1 MIVTIC
7 ETITENKKQD
17 WLKTGQ
23 NELNDKMRGDQDET
37 TLARNIITYLA
48 KYLGAQIGALYV
60 TQEEDGDLKLVG
72 SYAFSKRKNLNERIK
87 IGENLVGQAAYEKEL
102 ISVTNIPKDYT
113 RIGSAIGNAIPRNV
127 VVSPFMMDGQLSGV
141 IEFGAFKEFSDAELE
156 LLNATME
163 NIAVNFNSTQANAR
177 MKFLL
182 EETQRQAEE
191 LESQQEELRQS
202 NENLETQSEELRR
215 ANEDLVA
222 QKTEIE
228 RKNMEVEQKAEELA
242 ISSKYKSEFLA
253 NMSHE
258 LRTPLNSL
266 LLLSSSLAK
275 NKEGNLTKEQVRS
288 AAVIHS
294 GGNDLLIL
302 INEILDLSKIEAG
315 MMDVEFKAI
324 RIQEAASKYQKAG
337 GTGSLS
343 EVLHAQ
349 DDSAIV
355 AQALKENITFANYNL
370 ATDSVFGEM
379 HLILCRNVLIYFDRT
394 LQNQTHH
401 LFNDSQIYKG
411 FLCLGS
417 KESLDFS
424 DVRSYYKTVDKK
436 QKIYQKIVR

>member
-177 MKFLL
+177 M
-182 EETQRQAEE
+182 
-191 LESQQEELRQS
+191 
-202 NENLETQSEELRR
+202 
-215 ANEDLVA
+215 
-222 QKTEIE
+222 
-228 RKNMEVEQKAEELA
+228 
-242 ISSKYKSEFLA
+242 
-253 NMSHE
+253 
-258 LRTPLNSL
+258 
-266 LLLSSSLAK
+266 
-275 NKEGNLTKEQVRS
+275 
-288 AAVIHS
+288 
-294 GGNDLLIL
+294 
-302 INEILDLSKIEAG
+302 
-315 MMDVEFKAI
+315 
-324 RIQEAASKYQKAG
+324 
-337 GTGSLS
+337 
-343 EVLHAQ
+343 
-349 DDSAIV
+349 
-355 AQALKENITFANYNL
+355 
-370 ATDSVFGEM
+370 
-379 HLILCRNVLIYFDRT
+379 
-394 LQNQTHH
+394 
-401 LFNDSQIYKG
+401 
-411 FLCLGS
+411 
-417 KESLDFS
+417 
-424 DVRSYYKTVDKK
+424 
-436 QKIYQKIVR
+436 